1 MKVLITGARGM
12 LGSNL
17 VSKLQE
23 RDGHE
28 VFSHSRQV
36 GDLRDQSSFNKVL
49 RDFRPDAVIHA
60 AAKVGGIQANVR
72 NPVSFLMDNLRI
84 DTSVI
89 SASLRNEVGTL
100 VYVGSSCMYPK
111 DFRQPLMEEDLLAA
125 PLEPTNEGYAL
136 AKITGAKLCEYA
148 SREEGVS
155 YKTIVPSN
163 LYGPGDNFDP
173 SSSHL
178 LASVIRKVHL
188 AKMSDEGSI
197 SVWGSGRAKRE
208 FTYVGDVATW
218 LSDNLKGIT
227 NLPPLLNL
235 GNGGDHTVDEYYRV
249 AMEVIGHDVELIHD
263 ETKPDGMMVKLMSSE
278 IARKEFGW
286 NPTTSL
292 SDGISRTYQWFLK
305 QHSGDLSKETA

>member
-1 MKVLITGARGM
+1 M

-17 VSKLQE
+17 VTKLRE
-23 RDGHE
+23 SDEHE

-49 RDFRPDAVIHA
+49 GDFRPDAVIHA
-60 AAKVGGIQANVR
+60 AAKVGGIQANVA
-72 NPVSFLMDNLRI
+72 NPVSFLLDNLQI
-84 DTSVI
+84 DTNVI

-100 VYVGSSCMYPK
+100 VYIGSSCMYPK
-111 DFRQPLMEEDLLAA
+111 DFRQPLIEDDLLVA

-178 LASVIRKVHL
+178 VASVIRKVHI
-188 AKMSDEGSI
+188 AKISDQGCI
-197 SVWGSGRAKRE
+197 TVWGSGKAKRE
-208 FTYVGDVATW
+208 FTYVSDVATW
-218 LSDNLKGIT
+218 LDEKLTGIT
-227 NLPPLLNL
+227 DLPPLLNL
-235 GNGGDHTVDEYYRV
+235 GSGEDNTVDEYYQV
-249 AMEVIGHDVELIHD
+249 AMDVIGHEVELIHD
-263 ETKPDGMMVKLMSSE
+263 QTKPDGMMIKLMSSE
-278 IARKEFGW
+278 IARREFGW

-292 SDGISRTYQWFLK
+292 SDGISSTYEWFLEQQGK
-305 QHSGDLSKETA
+305 DLSKETV